1 MKIALPPDDGRITY
15 RLDGW
20 TINGGS
26 DMRMPRDV
34 AREIARNM
42 PKPPELFGRA
52 VHQCELVSDIRVRMA
67 CRARMIARMERL
79 GYE

>member
-1 MKIALPPDDGRITY
+1 MKIALPPDDGRIQH

-20 TINGGS
+20 TINGDD

-34 AREIARNM
+34 AREIARHM
-42 PKPPELFGRA
+42 PEPPALFGRM
-52 VHQCELVSDIRVRMA
+52 VQQCKSISDIRARMA
-67 CRARMIARMERL
+67 CRSRMIARMERL

>member
-20 TINGGS
+20 TINGDD
-26 DMRMPRDV
+26 DMRMPHDV

-42 PKPPELFGRA
+42 PGPPERFGRIA
-52 VHQCELVSDIRVRMA
+52 QQCKSVSDIRARMA
-67 CRARMIARMERL
+67 CRARMIERMGRL
-79 GYE
+79 SDG